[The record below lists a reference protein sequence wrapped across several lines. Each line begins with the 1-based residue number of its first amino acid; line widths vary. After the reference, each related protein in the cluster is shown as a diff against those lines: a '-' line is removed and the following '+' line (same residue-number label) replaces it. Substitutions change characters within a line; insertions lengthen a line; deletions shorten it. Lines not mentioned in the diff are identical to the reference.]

1 MNQKAYDATKHHGF
15 LLVGRPLLIDGWSRP
30 VGFLLRIVLAT
41 ALVNL
46 APAVAQAKNAVAS
59 PALQKEFDGFI
70 EKFRAALKANDS
82 AAVAG
87 MTRLPFMNDNA
98 IRDAAQFG
106 AKTYRTS
113 FTAKNRACIQR
124 GKAVYDRD
132 DYKNDS
138 YFVFCGEL
146 IFVFTKTPTGFLFTD
161 ISVND

>member
-1 MNQKAYDATKHHGF
+1 MK
-15 LLVGRPLLIDGWSRP
+15 
-30 VGFLLRIVLAT
+30 FLLRIVLAT

-46 APAVAQAKNAVAS
+46 APVVAQAKDPVAS
-59 PALQKEFDGFI
+59 PAVQKEFDGFI

-87 MTRLPFMNDNA
+87 MTQLPFMNDKE

-113 FTAKNRACIQR
+113 FTAKNRACLQR
-124 GKAVYDRD
+124 GKARYEREEGNTDT
-132 DYKNDS
+132 Y
-138 YFVFCGEL
+138 YIFCYED
-146 IFVFTKTPTGFLFTD
+146 IFVFTKTPAGFLFTD

>member
-1 MNQKAYDATKHHGF
+1 M
-15 LLVGRPLLIDGWSRP
+15 
-30 VGFLLRIVLAT
+30 GFLLRVVLAT

-46 APAVAQAKNAVAS
+46 APAAAQARNAVAS

-70 EKFRAALKANDS
+70 EKFHAALKANDS

-138 YFVFCGEL
+138 YFDFCGEL